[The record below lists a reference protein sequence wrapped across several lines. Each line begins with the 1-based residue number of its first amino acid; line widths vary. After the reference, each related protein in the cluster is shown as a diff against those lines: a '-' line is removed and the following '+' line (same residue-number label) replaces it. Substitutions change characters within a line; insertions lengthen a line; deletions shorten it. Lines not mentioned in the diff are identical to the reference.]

1 MQSSIMSCSCDGYA
15 GGFGAYGEGST
26 LLAMDSVRAC
36 ARTRKLT
43 HTLAMRPPSACDHVH
58 RPSKTAQQNTV
69 VADTASTIS
78 SLSTATSCGA
88 MRPVRVADSMWHGM
102 V

>member
-1 MQSSIMSCSCDGYA
+1 MQSAIASCSCDGSA
-15 GGFGAYGEGST
+15 GGFGAYRDST

-69 VADTASTIS
+69 AADTASTMS
-78 SLSTATSCGA
+78 SSSTAASCGA
-88 MRPVRVADSMWHGM
+88 MRPVMVADSM
-102 V
+102 

>member
-1 MQSSIMSCSCDGYA
+1 MQSTIASCSCDGYA
-15 GGFGAYGEGST
+15 GGFGAYGERSR

-43 HTLAMRPPSACDHVH
+43 HTLAMRSPRACDHVH

-78 SLSTATSCGA
+78 SSSTATSCGA
-88 MRPVRVADSMWHGM
+88 MQPVRVADSMWQRM